1 MHLKRAII
9 GLPMKILNKAVSK
22 EFESFYEDTV
32 AHIGMQ
38 PNFQRNPPHGLL
50 GSFCLEAG
58 VPVIRLSTNMNK
70 PSFEYIVAHELCHAL
85 QRMEGWPT
93 IESRLD
99 EKSPMAQIGRH
110 LATLVLDL
118 DVGDRLKDW
127 PSNLIWLHA
136 QYRNLRKAVLDQ
148 NVPQSGSYEWR
159 KGAMMYASASLTQP
173 LKKWNGLKELFLNR
187 APHIAEKGEELAS
200 ILMKLGW
207 QKADRALHSLI
218 AIRDS
223 LDLPSD
229 QLTILDTKTEKRY

>member
-32 AHIGMQ
+32 AHIGIQ
-38 PNFQRNPPHGLL
+38 PKFQRNPPHGLL

-58 VPVIRLSTNMNK
+58 VPVIRLSTNMNR
-70 PSFEYIVAHELCHAL
+70 PIFEHTVAHELCHAL

-93 IESRLD
+93 IVSRLD
-99 EKSPMAQIGRH
+99 DKSPIAQIGRH
-110 LATLVLDL
+110 LASLVLDL
-118 DVGDRLKDW
+118 DVSDRLKDW
-127 PSNLIWLHA
+127 SSNLTWLHA
-136 QYRNLRKAVLDQ
+136 GYRNLRKAVLDQ
-148 NVPQSGSYEWR
+148 NVPQSGSDEWR
-159 KGAMMYASASLTQP
+159 KGAMMYAFASLTQP
-173 LKKWNGLKELFLNR
+173 LQKWNRLKKLFLNR

-207 QKADRALHSLI
+207 QTADRALHSLI